1 MRGDF
6 ARNQHFIQ
14 GQLIRFQFEEFLESY
29 PPVDENEEEVFEQ
42 AQEIVTQNNEWLNTN
57 RFDFED
63 WFDEH

>member
-1 MRGDF
+1 MGDF

-14 GQLIRFQFEEFLESY
+14 GQLILFQFEDFLESY